1 MNLPVRF
8 PPETLFL
15 RVQRGVPVTIGR
27 DWVVAR
33 WDNPTPPSPR
43 PFSPRIAIGLGRLIS
58 EDEFRRLVVTSRA
71 AAMALQQR
79 SLEFVEAMMQNL
91 RMRTR
96 IEGMVEDA
104 LMAERERAY
113 TELMARAMRK

>member
-43 PFSPRIAIGLGRLIS
+43 PFSPRIAIEQGKLIS

-71 AAMALQQR
+71 AVAAFQQR
-79 SLEFVEAMMQNL
+79 SLELVEALVQNL
-91 RMRTR
+91 RMTTR
-96 IEGMVEDA
+96 IEGMVKDA
-104 LMAERERAY
+104 LAAERDRAY